1 MLLYLWLA
9 TICCWLIR
17 LKVVNVFAVAA
28 SDADDVVAGAVA
40 AVVAIAVVAFHGDYI
55 LLTMLLLLLMRNI
68 YVIFVSWWSDEFYLA
83 GARSL
88 RFVFTFSKINS
99 LNLYSSSFSLTIS
112 D

>member
-17 LKVVNVFAVAA
+17 LKVVNVFVVAA

-68 YVIFVSWWSDEFYLA
+68 YVIFEYL
-83 GARSL
+83 SVDDPTSFIWL
-88 RFVFTFSKINS
+88 VHD
-99 LNLYSSSFSLTIS
+99 LYVLFSLFLKSIV
-112 D
+112 

>member
-17 LKVVNVFAVAA
+17 LKVVNVFVVAA

-55 LLTMLLLLLMRNI
+55 C
-68 YVIFVSWWSDEFYLA
+68 
-83 GARSL
+83 
-88 RFVFTFSKINS
+88 
-99 LNLYSSSFSLTIS
+99 
-112 D
+112 